1 MTLLAIVLLV
11 VGELWIVAL
20 AFSESRSWG
29 LGCLLLPFLTL
40 YFAVTRFENAR
51 IPFGIWVAGWIL
63 LLVGAKA

>member
-1 MTLLAIVLLV
+1 MTLLAIVLLI

-29 LGCLLLPFLTL
+29 FGCLLLPFLTL
-40 YFAVTRFENAR
+40 YFAITRFENAR
-51 IPFGIWVAGWIL
+51 IPFGIWVAGWFL